1 MIGPGWLPGYRP
13 GAPKK
18 HTLAYTRLRRR
29 SRRRQNKEVAAARPA
44 HTDLVLFDQGPSE
57 LPVATAVPR
66 EPRARAIAL
75 VADVQRWFAAR
86 WQWFRPRTVPCVVA
100 GLGMLAVIAS
110 ADYLANHHGNDDVK
124 PARVVHIDMSPR

>member
-13 GAPKK
+13 RAPKK
-18 HTLAYTRLRRR
+18 HTLAYMRLRRR
-29 SRRRQNKEVAAARPA
+29 SRRAPNKAATAARSA
-44 HTDLVLFDQGPSE
+44 HTDLVLFDHGPAE
-57 LPVATAVPR
+57 LPVATARPQG
-66 EPRARAIAL
+66 PHARAIAL

-110 ADYLANHHGNDDVK
+110 ADYLANHHGDDVK
-124 PARVVHIDMSPR
+124 PAQVVHVDIAAR